1 MTRSCSVIALV
12 LLLTMTDGHEGQGF
26 SWTVRAGAQA
36 KPEGEMCFAFY
47 VTISPAW
54 FGPVDVR

>member
-12 LLLTMTDGHEGQGF
+12 LLLTMTVSLAPGAA
-26 SWTVRAGAQA
+26 VPAGAQA